1 MSIFDRFRTV
11 EKVTLNNTEPNTEL
25 NIGVMGAD
33 DNTDCNSV
41 NWHDELPD
49 LVRPTIINLRK
60 CGNTPLVS
68 GILHDFVMKS
78 ISGYEIVGDNDKAV
92 DYIKEHE
99 ERWDIKSLLF
109 EVSMNNFISGVD
121 FYEKVIEDNE
131 LTPRQLAFDG
141 ENYLVKE
148 LYDETGTKIIGY
160 QQWVKYNQQTNKGW
174 LKKHFFTPNFSE
186 EYKTVNFTPEQI
198 TVPCF
203 FRDQGKPKSIVRSVL
218 DHVYMIELLNQ
229 MLPQIVYKQTNTA
242 VITIGNSDVRNL
254 NLSDDDVMNLLNN
267 VSNYHK
273 RGAVALPYGVD
284 VELIGDT
291 VLPKVQEY
299 INVLEKQVYVGLV
312 TPEAVFS
319 SSSSNRSTAVVQL
332 DSNKSG
338 RVLMQEFL
346 QNKLNRWI
354 KKDIFNTQLELGG
367 FPKDSVWL
375 NFNPNDDE
383 LIDESDEGSDD
394 NINVSTT
401 TGLDLDNIR
410 NGEGRLGEVNQ

>member
-1 MSIFDRFRTV
+1 MSIFDRFRTL
-11 EKVTLNNTEPNTEL
+11 KRVTLNNSEPNTEL

-33 DNTDCNSV
+33 DNTNCDSV
-41 NWHDELPD
+41 DWHDKLPD

-78 ISGYEIVGDNDKAV
+78 ISGYEIVGDDEEAV
-92 DYIKEHE
+92 EYIKEHE

-141 ENYLVKE
+141 ENYLIKE
-148 LYDETGTKIIGY
+148 LYDETGTEIIGY
-160 QQWVKYNQQTNKGW
+160 QQWVKYNDQTNKGW
-174 LKKHFFTPNFSE
+174 NKRHFFTPNFSE
-186 EYKTVNFTPEQI
+186 TYKTVNFLPEEI

-203 FRDQGKPKSIVRSVL
+203 FRDQGKPKSIVKSVL

-242 VITIGNSDVRNL
+242 VITMGNAEVKNL
-254 NLSDDDVMNLLNN
+254 NISDEEVLNLLNN

-273 RGAVALPYGVD
+273 RGAVAVPYGVD
-284 VELIGDT
+284 VELVGDT

-332 DSNKSG
+332 DSDKSG

-354 KKDIFNTQLELGG
+354 KNDIFNTQLELGG
-367 FPKDSVWL
+367 FAKDSVWL
-375 NFNPNDDE
+375 DFNPVDDE
-383 LIDESDEGSDD
+383 LVVEEEVDD

-401 TGLDLDNIR
+401 TGTDLNTIR
-410 NGEGRLGEVNQ
+410 DGEARLNEVNP

>member
-1 MSIFDRFRTV
+1 MSIFDRFKSV
-11 EKVTLNNTEPNTEL
+11 NSVTLNNSEPNTEL
-25 NIGVMGAD
+25 EVGVFGVD

-41 NWHDELPD
+41 NWHDKLPD
-49 LVRPTIINLRK
+49 LVIPSVINLRK
-60 CGNTPLVS
+60 CGGTPLVS

-78 ISGYEIVGDNDKAV
+78 ISGYEIVGDDQSAV

-109 EVSMNNFISGVD
+109 EVSMNNFITGVD
-121 FYEKVIEDNE
+121 FYEKVIRDNE
-131 LTPRQLAFDG
+131 LTLRQLAFDG
-141 ENYLVKE
+141 ENYRIKE
-148 LYDETGTKIIGY
+148 LYDETGTEIIGY
-160 QQWVKYNQQTNKGW
+160 QQWVKYNQQTNRGW
-174 LKKHFFTPNFSE
+174 NLRHFFTPNFSE
-186 EYKTVNFTPEQI
+186 EYKTVNFQPEQI

-229 MLPQIVYKQTNTA
+229 MLPQIVYKQTNTML
-242 VITIGNSDVRNL
+242 VTIGNKDTRNM
-254 NLSDDDVMNLLNN
+254 NLSDDDVLKILENLT
-267 VSNYHK
+267 NYHMN
-273 RGAVALPYGVD
+273 GAVGVPFG
-284 VELIGDT
+284 VSAELIGET

-332 DSNKSG
+332 DSDKSG

-354 KKDIFNTQLELGG
+354 KHEVFNTQLELGG
-367 FPKDSVWL
+367 FNKDSVWL
-375 NFNPNDDE
+375 DFNPPQEIDEGLNDD
-383 LIDESDEGSDD
+383 DMN
-394 NINVSTT
+394 NINVSADD
-401 TGLDLDNIR
+401 GLNLNNIR
-410 NGEGRLGEVNQ
+410 NGEGRLSEVNP

>member
-1 MSIFDRFRTV
+1 
-11 EKVTLNNTEPNTEL
+11 
-25 NIGVMGAD
+25 MGAD
-33 DNTDCNSV
+33 DNTNCDSV
-41 NWHDELPD
+41 DWHDKLPD

-78 ISGYEIVGDNDKAV
+78 ISGYEIVGDDEEAV
-92 DYIKEHE
+92 EYIKEHE

-141 ENYLVKE
+141 ENYLIKE
-148 LYDETGTKIIGY
+148 LYDETGTEIIGY
-160 QQWVKYNQQTNKGW
+160 QQWVKYNDQTNKGW
-174 LKKHFFTPNFSE
+174 NKRHFFTPNFSE
-186 EYKTVNFTPEQI
+186 TYKTVNFLPEEI

-203 FRDQGKPKSIVRSVL
+203 FRDQGKPKSIVKSVL

-242 VITIGNSDVRNL
+242 VITMGNAEVKNL
-254 NLSDDDVMNLLNN
+254 NISDEEVLNLLNN

-273 RGAVALPYGVD
+273 RGAVAVPYGVD
-284 VELIGDT
+284 VELVGDT

-332 DSNKSG
+332 DSDKSG

-354 KKDIFNTQLELGG
+354 KNDIFNTQLELGG
-367 FPKDSVWL
+367 FAKDSVWL
-375 NFNPNDDE
+375 DFNPVDDE
-383 LIDESDEGSDD
+383 LVVEEEVDD

-401 TGLDLDNIR
+401 TGTDLNTIR
-410 NGEGRLGEVNQ
+410 DGEARLNEVNP